1 VTPGQRWAPV
11 RARYINGQL
20 APESDWSIVASILA
34 AIPDYDDPPCK
45 GNWEAYDYPDDAY
58 SVADRNG
65 ETIPN
70 RRLFLYYAEALDIC
84 ASCPL
89 ATKQRCR
96 TDQLAANPHF
106 FGVAGG
112 VVFKDGVALRPI
124 GRKVA

>member
-1 VTPGQRWAPV
+1 MPGQKWHAIKASYV
-11 RARYINGQL
+11 NGQL
-20 APESDWSIVASILA
+20 APESDWSVVQSILA

-45 GNWEAYDYPDDAY
+45 GNWGAYDYPDDAY

-84 ASCPL
+84 SSCPL
-89 ATKQRCR
+89 ATQRRCR
-96 TDQLAANPHF
+96 DDQLAANPRY

-112 VVFKDGVALRPI
+112 VVFKDGKPLRPI